1 MNKWISVLMPYIIAI
16 CVIGLGYIGQAEIK
30 IIEVVI
36 VGLLTGC
43 WFLNLEKT
51 EGTKIVNIF
60 MGLSVCLFFG
70 LVIANDLFL
79 HIDLLS
85 QFQLLFVYLGTNEI
99 IGLYRVHKNKP
110 YQGMTYKY
118 SYKNRRKRYF

>member
-1 MNKWISVLMPYIIAI
+1 M
-16 CVIGLGYIGQAEIK
+16 
-30 IIEVVI
+30 
-36 VGLLTGC
+36 TGC
-43 WFLNLEKT
+43 WFFNLEKT

-60 MGLSVCLFFG
+60 MALSVCLFFG